1 MVLVACGGLQW
12 GRVWVEASVHAMLQ
26 EERQALFLLELMSPT
41 VDGEEDGCVASAF
54 HRAVCF
60 FSVGVL
66 DLISTV
72 VAWRSKTKVIKE
84 MSDATGCICLV
95 IAE

>member
-1 MVLVACGGLQW
+1 M
-12 GRVWVEASVHAMLQ
+12 EASVRAMLP
-26 EERQALFLLELMSPT
+26 EERQASFLLELMSPV
-41 VDGEEDGCVASAF
+41 VDGEEDGCMASAF

-60 FSVGVL
+60 SVGML

-72 VAWRSKTKVIKE
+72 VAWRRKTKALKE
-84 MSDATGCICLV
+84 MSDTTGCICLM